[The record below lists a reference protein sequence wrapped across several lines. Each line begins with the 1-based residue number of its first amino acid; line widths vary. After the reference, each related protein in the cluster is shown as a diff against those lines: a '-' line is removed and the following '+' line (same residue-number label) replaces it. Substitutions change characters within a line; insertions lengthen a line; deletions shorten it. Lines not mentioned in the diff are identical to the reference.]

1 MSMTRTRLRLDK
13 TDHEILSLLGQDAR
27 LKNKE
32 LAQRIGLAPSTCL
45 ARVRR
50 LEQHG
55 YIVGY
60 RAIVARSGRGTRLE
74 GWADIRFAQ
83 MTPELTRQFARLVE
97 DAPEIVE
104 AHRIAGRSDYV
115 IRFCGGDMSAWNA
128 FREGLESLGC
138 EAEARFS
145 LLVEAV
151 K

>member
-1 MSMTRTRLRLDK
+1 MTRARLRLDK
-13 TDHEILSLLGQDAR
+13 TDHEILSLLGRDAR

-60 RAIVARSGRGTRLE
+60 RAIVARAGRGARLE
-74 GWADIRFAQ
+74 GWADIRFPNL
-83 MTPELTRQFARLVE
+83 TPELTHKFVRLVE
-97 DAPEIVE
+97 SAPEIIE

-115 IRFCGGDMSAWNA
+115 VRFCGGDLAAWNA
-128 FREGLESLGC
+128 FREGLEALGC
-138 EAEARFS
+138 NAEARFS
-145 LLVEAV
+145 VLVEAV